1 MIKAFINR
9 RIFLEPWLAKV
20 FLHGVK
26 KQVLTKALT
35 NVPMQLSYI
44 KLRMCIPK
52 RALIKTTNMQ
62 VTD

>member
-1 MIKAFINR
+1 MIKDFINR

-26 KQVLTKALT
+26 QVLTKALT
-35 NVPMQLSYI
+35 NVPVQLSYI
-44 KLRMCIPK
+44 KLRTCIPK
-52 RALIKTTNMQ
+52 RTLIKKTNMQ

>member
-1 MIKAFINR
+1 MIKDFINR

-26 KQVLTKALT
+26 QVLTKGLT
-35 NVPMQLSYI
+35 KVPMQLSYI